1 MSSLLNALLPV
12 AGAAVVAILFVEIS
26 HRLVARLGRRSV
38 LAADLARTAHW
49 PFLAAVTLFA
59 VQQAVRAT
67 AGAFPGRNGVLHA
80 LVILVIAALAWLI
93 AALVLVMEDVA
104 LSRWRT
110 DVPDNLKRR
119 RFRTQVGI
127 LRRVTV
133 AAIVVLTL
141 GVVLMTFPGIRA
153 LGASVLASAGLISV
167 IAALAAQSTLGNVFA
182 GLQLAFSDAVRVD
195 DVVVV
200 EGEWGRIEE
209 LTLTYV
215 AVQIWDDRRLLL
227 PTSYFT
233 TKPFQSWTRT
243 GSAVLGT
250 AEFDVDWSTEVEP
263 VRAELRAVCEGSPLW
278 DGRVCVLQVT
288 DAVGGSLRLR
298 ALVSAADAAA
308 LWDLRCLVRE
318 RLVAWIWQHQRDSVP
333 RVRADLTEDSPAV
346 DSAAVSSRAAASG
359 VVGSGA
365 VDSGPEDSGA
375 VVPGAEQ
382 SGTADSGDARVFSG
396 GADGETRGAVFAGPD
411 APVPA
416 SRGAGTGAVQ
426 S

>member
-1 MSSLLNALLPV
+1 MRHLMIGILTVVAT
-12 AGAAVVAILFVEIS
+12 AGAAIVLVEIL
-26 HRLVARLGRRSV
+26 HWMTARLGRRSE
-38 LAADLARTAHW
+38 LAADLARTAHR
-49 PFLAAVTLFA
+49 PFLATVTLFA
-59 VQQAVRAT
+59 VQQAVRWQ
-67 AGAFPGRNGVLHA
+67 AGDFPGRGPVLHL
-80 LVILVIAALAWLI
+80 LVILFIAAFAWLV
-93 AALVLVMEDVA
+93 AALVLVLEDTA

-119 RFRTQVGI
+119 RFKTQVVI

-153 LGASVLASAGLISV
+153 LGASVLASAGLVSV

-233 TKPFQSWTRT
+233 TKPFQNWTRT

-250 AEFDVDWSTEVEP
+250 AELDVDFSTDVESL
-263 VRAELRAVCEGSPLW
+263 RGELRAVCEGSKLW

-288 DAVGGSLRLR
+288 DAVGGNVRLR
-298 ALVSAADAAA
+298 ALVSAADAAS

-318 RLVAWIWQHQRDSVP
+318 RLVAYVWQHQRDSLP
-333 RVRADLTEDSPAV
+333 RLRADLDRTAEPAPDRPTRRPPSPEP
-346 DSAAVSSRAAASG
+346 SS
-359 VVGSGA
+359 
-365 VDSGPEDSGA
+365 
-375 VVPGAEQ
+375 
-382 SGTADSGDARVFSG
+382 DAQVFAG
-396 GADGETRGAVFAGPD
+396 GRDGEERGARFAGPD
-411 APVPA
+411 ETTQLIAPQR
-416 SRGAGTGAVQ
+416 S
-426 S
+426 

>member
-1 MSSLLNALLPV
+1 MRQLMTAILTVLAA
-12 AGAAVVAILFVEIS
+12 AGAAIVLVEIL
-26 HRLVARLGRRSV
+26 HGATRRLGRRSE
-38 LAADLARTAHW
+38 LAADLARTAHR
-49 PFLAAVTLFA
+49 PFLATVTLFA
-59 VQQAVRAT
+59 IQQAIRWQ
-67 AGAFPGRNGVLHA
+67 AGDFPGRGPVLHL
-80 LVILVIAALAWLI
+80 LVILFIAAFAWLV
-93 AALVLVMEDVA
+93 AALVLVLEDTA

-119 RFRTQVGI
+119 RFKTQVVI

-133 AAIVVLTL
+133 ATIVVLTL

-233 TKPFQSWTRT
+233 TKPFQNWTRT

-250 AEFDVDWSTEVEP
+250 AELDVDFSTDVESL
-263 VRAELRAVCEGSPLW
+263 RGELRAVCEGSKLW

-288 DAVGGSLRLR
+288 DAVGGNVRLR
-298 ALVSAADAAA
+298 ALVSAADAAS

-318 RLVAWIWQHQRDSVP
+318 RLVAYVWQHQRDSLP
-333 RVRADLTEDSPAV
+333 RLRADLDRTAEAAPDRPTPRPPSPEP
-346 DSAAVSSRAAASG
+346 SS
-359 VVGSGA
+359 
-365 VDSGPEDSGA
+365 
-375 VVPGAEQ
+375 
-382 SGTADSGDARVFSG
+382 DAQVFAG
-396 GADGETRGAVFAGPD
+396 GRDGEERGARFAGPD
-411 APVPA
+411 ETTQLIAPQR
-416 SRGAGTGAVQ
+416 S
-426 S
+426 